1 MRVYAFSNFQC
12 SECSMVAVGGHF
24 ELEVGER
31 LGGANR
37 MRIMITTVNLNADD
51 MPVTCK
57 YK

>member
-51 MPVTCK
+51 IIACDL
-57 YK
+57 